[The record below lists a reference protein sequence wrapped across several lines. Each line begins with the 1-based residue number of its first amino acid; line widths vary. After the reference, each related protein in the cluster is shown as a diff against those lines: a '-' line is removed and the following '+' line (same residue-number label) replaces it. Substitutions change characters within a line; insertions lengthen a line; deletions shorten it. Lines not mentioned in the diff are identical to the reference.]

1 MENPKKSIQHLTQ
14 IEEKAEE
21 ILSSQQEIV
30 ALDKRRNAT
39 REALRA
45 ITKSQEK
52 KVWMTLGPLL
62 IKVDKSKA
70 EAMLKKDQVI
80 VDCEVNK
87 IRSEL
92 KVKVNKLRD
101 LEYESPVPGLD
112 LKPMQRS
119 EMNAM
124 NQVLG
129 YN

>member
-70 EAMLKKDQVI
+70 EAMLKKGEIILSFDSWT
-80 VDCEVNK
+80 VNFFA
-87 IRSEL
+87 SFMT
-92 KVKVNKLRD
+92 
-101 LEYESPVPGLD
+101 Y
-112 LKPMQRS
+112 MF
-119 EMNAM
+119 
-124 NQVLG
+124 
-129 YN
+129 

>member
-70 EAMLKKDQVI
+70 EAMLKKGEIILSFDSWT
-80 VDCEVNK
+80 VDFFA
-87 IRSEL
+87 SFMT
-92 KVKVNKLRD
+92 
-101 LEYESPVPGLD
+101 Y
-112 LKPMQRS
+112 MF
-119 EMNAM
+119 
-124 NQVLG
+124 
-129 YN
+129 

>member
-70 EAMLKKDQVI
+70 EAMLKKGEIILSFD
-80 VDCEVNK
+80 
-87 IRSEL
+87 SWT
-92 KVKVNKLRD
+92 VKFFASFMT
-101 LEYESPVPGLD
+101 Y
-112 LKPMQRS
+112 MF
-119 EMNAM
+119 
-124 NQVLG
+124 
-129 YN
+129 

>member
-39 REALRA
+39 REALQA

-70 EAMLKKDQVI
+70 EAMLKKGEIILSFDTWT
-80 VDCEVNK
+80 VNFFA
-87 IRSEL
+87 SFMT
-92 KVKVNKLRD
+92 
-101 LEYESPVPGLD
+101 Y
-112 LKPMQRS
+112 MF
-119 EMNAM
+119 
-124 NQVLG
+124 
-129 YN
+129 